1 MNTKIVYVLVSDDSD
16 YYYEQV
22 MLSIRSLIEYNP
34 KARIEVLVDEATF
47 ASLKGNRE
55 AIKQYAD
62 VLEVDTPSDFDKMRR
77 SRYLKTNMRN
87 LVAGDFLFL
96 DCDTVLCESIEGID
110 KLDVNLGMVADLNG
124 PLLLDD
130 EGAISK
136 GLKAG
141 FPDFTGK
148 PYFNSGVIFVK
159 DTDENRRFFSSWYEN
174 YLKSESHG
182 VFNDQPAL
190 CQTNAEFGNIVSE
203 MPGIWNCQFRMK
215 GFPYLKKCKVMH
227 YYANNGNNVLPFHI
241 KELFDRVKRIGDVD
255 EKIIL
260 LFKKPRTVLYS
271 LLDMSPDKAIDYLS
285 SDMVY
290 YYYIHPRLF
299 GFVLKMLSTIDIL

>member
-1 MNTKIVYVLVSDDSD
+1 MMNTKIVYVLVSDESD

-22 MLSIRSLIEYNP
+22 MLSIRSLINYNP
-34 KARIEVLVDEATF
+34 DVRIEVLVDAATY

-55 AIKQYAD
+55 AIKQFAE
-62 VLEVDTPSDFDKMRR
+62 VIEVDTPADYDKMRR

-96 DCDTVLCESIEGID
+96 DCDTVVCESIEEID
-110 KLDVNLGMVADLNG
+110 KMDVNLGMVADLNG

-130 EGAISK
+130 ENTISK

-159 DTDENRRFFSSWYEN
+159 HTEMNRSFFNSWYEN

-190 CQTNAEFGNIVSE
+190 CQTNAEFGFMISE
-203 MPGIWNCQFRMK
+203 IPGIWNCQFKMK
-215 GFPYLKKCKVMH
+215 GFPYLNKSKIMH
-227 YYANNGNNVLPFHI
+227 YYANNGNSDLPFHI

-255 EKIIL
+255 EHIMYL
-260 LFKKPRTVLYS
+260 LKKPRTVFYS
-271 LLDMSPDKAIDYLS
+271 LLDMNPDKAFDYLS
-285 SDMVY
+285 SDTISLFY
-290 YYYIHPRLF
+290 AHPLLF
-299 GFVLKMLSTIDIL
+299 KLVSKVLSFN